1 MPSSLNN
8 LIREIPDFPQPG
20 IIFKDITPLLAN
32 SKALLQVSKLVSEQ
46 ALECDFIAG
55 IEARGF
61 VLASAACALSSK
73 GFIPIRKSG
82 KLPGK
87 TVSRDY
93 DLEYGKASLEV
104 HTDLIPHGSKVLLV
118 VDVLATGGTA
128 IAATNLLKDIGLT
141 VSGLVFLLDIPELN
155 GKARIKTTL
164 NDPQMT
170 IILAN

>member
-1 MPSSLNN
+1 
-8 LIREIPDFPQPG
+8 
-20 IIFKDITPLLAN
+20 
-32 SKALLQVSKLVSEQ
+32 
-46 ALECDFIAG
+46 
-55 IEARGF
+55 
-61 VLASAACALSSK
+61 
-73 GFIPIRKSG
+73 
-82 KLPGK
+82 LPGK

-104 HTDLIPHGSKVLLV
+104 HTDLIPNGSKVLLV
-118 VDVLATGGTA
+118 DDVLATGGTA

-141 VSGLVFLLDIPELN
+141 VSSLVFLLDIPELN